1 MTAVDFYQRA
11 AIVCRS
17 IPRGKVAT
25 YGQIALLC
33 GCPRNS
39 RQVGY
44 GLNRHLL
51 GDVPAHRV
59 VNARG
64 ILSGAAAFDTYD
76 MQMRLLE
83 MEGVAAVRIRGG
95 WQVDLKKDGWKHTMD
110 DAENFRSRFLA
121 LGI

>member
-1 MTAVDFYQRA
+1 M
-11 AIVCRS
+11 
-17 IPRGKVAT
+17 
-25 YGQIALLC
+25 
-33 GCPRNS
+33 
-39 RQVGY
+39 GY
-44 GLNRHLL
+44 GLNRNLL
-51 GDVPAHRV
+51 GDVPAYRV

-95 WQVDLKKDGWKHTMD
+95 WQVDLKKDGWKHTME
-110 DAENFRSRFLA
+110 DAENFRSWFLA